1 MLFCLSD
8 ISHKSLHKNK
18 EKMEIGFFVRTKLP
32 EQRGGGGFR
41 GFVVVS
47 QAYME
52 KEIIKKLEV

>member
-1 MLFCLSD
+1 
-8 ISHKSLHKNK
+8 
-18 EKMEIGFFVRTKLP
+18 MEIGFFVRTKLP
-32 EQRGGGGFR
+32 EQRGGGFR